1 MSSQP
6 TFSRNAVRSVFC
18 VALVAAFGLVCAPR
32 SLEAAQSR
40 VVLKDGRLLIGGV
53 FPTKSVLEIPDTK
66 PERAS
71 APIKTEKIV
80 VVDDELRRIY
90 IPKGNV
96 LDLTPDESGTA
107 LEVFKIPQRVCNDPS
122 KRVGILGYYRATSEF
137 DEFGRRT
144 ILASGQ
150 TIVQG
155 ITEIAP
161 TYVRVQGL
169 THNVDSRL
177 SPNSIPRKTLT
188 ALVKKRIDPTLLED
202 RLRVY
207 QFYVQASLY
216 EQAAEELQEIID
228 DFQDDETN
236 DSRLAVALRL
246 IKQLAAERLIAE
258 LELRRNAGQHR
269 KVKELL
275 ESFEA
280 DRVSPEK
287 IQAIRRMRRQ
297 YDEEDKRRERV
308 AGRVQELADRLED
321 AELKKTFAPLVVEI
335 VKELNS
341 NTLGR
346 FATFELAENDGS
358 TTDDEKLSLALSGW
372 LVGSVAADKRLEL
385 TASIY
390 RVRQLSRRYLLEN
403 RPAQRLALWNEIRAE
418 EASTPELVSRILTTM
433 KPPKSPPSSS
443 RETPYQYELSVP
455 SFQDGKTFS
464 YWVQLPPEYDPN
476 RKYPTVISL
485 HGERSSP
492 EQQLNWWCGPWVE
505 KTNAKGQKVRERYGQ
520 ATRFGYV
527 VVAPRWTEPG
537 LAYDFSATSCAAVLY
552 TMRDALRRFSIDT
565 DRIYLSGFL
574 AGGDAAW
581 DLALA
586 HPDLWAGV
594 APICGSATFLTEK
607 LKRNGAFVP
616 LYAVG
621 GELDGGKLAAS
632 RETLDWGMDL
642 SRPFDMTYVQY
653 KGRGIEPF
661 SEETTRLFEWMRTR
675 TRRFF
680 LPEERVVYSVR
691 PWDNFFW
698 NVELFDFPS
707 KTMIDPLF
715 PPKLGNDYKSAKT
728 ETLRIEGNKL
738 RIVTRADRGVVFLSP
753 EQLDFGRRM
762 EVVFN
767 GKKLTPQNGRVPGSS
782 LVILEDARTR
792 ADRQHPFWASLN
804 SEFPGEYN
812 EWEPKTP
819 DAD

>member
-6 TFSRNAVRSVFC
+6 TFARNAVRAVFRL
-18 VALVAAFGLVCAPR
+18 ALVATFGLVCAPR
-32 SLEAAQSR
+32 SLDAAQSR
-40 VVLKDGRLLIGGV
+40 VVMKDGRVLLGGV
-53 FPTKSVLEIPDTK
+53 FPTQSVHELPHSKPDNK
-66 PERAS
+66 FSPV
-71 APIKTEKIV
+71 KTEKIV
-80 VVDDELRRIY
+80 AIDDELRRIY
-90 IPKGNV
+90 VPKGNI
-96 LDLTPDESGTA
+96 LDLVPDESGTA
-107 LEVFKIPQRVCNDPS
+107 LEVFKIPQRVCNDPA
-122 KRVGILGYYRATSEF
+122 KRVAILGHYRATSDF

-144 ILASGQ
+144 ILASGH

-155 ITEIAP
+155 ITEVAP

-169 THNVDSRL
+169 THNLDSRL
-177 SPNSIPRKTLT
+177 SPRSIPRQTLS

-207 QFYVQASLY
+207 QFYVQAALY

-236 DSRLAVALRL
+236 DARLDVALRL
-246 IKQLAAERLIAE
+246 IKQLAAQRLIDE
-258 LELRRNAGQHR
+258 LELRRASGQHR

-275 ESFEA
+275 AAFEA

-297 YDEEDKRRERV
+297 YEEEDKRREHI
-308 AGRVQELADRLED
+308 AERVQTLAEQIAD
-321 AELKKTFAPLVVEI
+321 AELKKTLAPLVLEI

-346 FATFELAENDGS
+346 FAAFEQAENDGS
-358 TTDDEKLSLALSGW
+358 LTDEEKLSIALSGW
-372 LVGSVAADKRLEL
+372 LVGNAASDKRLEL

-418 EASTPELVSRILTTM
+418 EASTPELVARILTTM

-443 RETPYQYELSVP
+443 RETPYMYELSVP
-455 SFQDGKTFS
+455 SFQDGKSFS

-485 HGERSSP
+485 HGEFSSP
-492 EQQLNWWCGPWVE
+492 EQQLNWWCGPWIE
-505 KTNAKGQKVRERYGQ
+505 KTNAQGKKVRERYGQ
-520 ATRFGYV
+520 ATRFGYI

-537 LAYDFSATSCAAVLY
+537 LGYDFSATSCAAVLY

-565 DRIYLSGFL
+565 DGIFLSGFL

-594 APICGSATFLTEK
+594 APICGSATFLTSK
-607 LKRNGAFVP
+607 LKRNGQFVP
-616 LYAVG
+616 LYAIG

-632 RETLDWGMDL
+632 RETLDWGMDR
-642 SRPFDMTYVQY
+642 SAAYDMTYVQY
-653 KGRGIEPF
+653 KGRGVEPF
-661 SEETTRLFEWMRTR
+661 AEETTHLFEWMRTR

-680 LPEERVVYSVR
+680 APEERVAYSAR

-698 NVELFDFPS
+698 NVELFDFPNAA
-707 KTMIDPLF
+707 MVDPLF
-715 PPKLGNDYKSAKT
+715 SPPLGLSYKPSKT
-728 ETLRIEGNKL
+728 ECSRVENNKL
-738 RIVTRADRGVVFLSP
+738 RVRSEAKRGVVFLSP
-753 EQLDFGRRM
+753 EQIDFGRPM
-762 EVVFN
+762 EVEFN
-767 GKKLTPQNGRVPGSS
+767 GRKLTPSNGRVSASS
-782 LVILEDARTR
+782 LVMLEDARGR

-812 EWEPKTP
+812 EWEPRSN
-819 DAD
+819 D